1 MSTVMVTSR
10 SILTLVLALS
20 SVVTAAQYSLVKEY
34 AGTHLCDDWDYYGN
48 CEWPMTITLP
58 PDSLSK
64 ANQCS

>member
-20 SVVTAAQYSLVKEY
+20 SVVTGAQYSLVKEY
-34 AGTHLCDDWDYYGN
+34 AGTHFFDDWDYYGN

-58 PDSLSK
+58 SDSLSK
-64 ANQCS
+64 VNKRS

>member
-20 SVVTAAQYSLVKEY
+20 SVVTAAQYGLVKEY
-34 AGTHLCDDWDYYGN
+34 VGTHFFDDWDYYGN

-58 PDSLSK
+58 PDSL
-64 ANQCS
+64 